1 MDIKSPLSGGLFVG
15 TDYWLDNTIFNMET
29 VLAFTTRF
37 AFGNT
42 ITYYSDPGAVVA
54 EFNSNLFALNTIVQ
68 NQFVMNSFG
77 DFTGNTIIQ
86 TTQSQFGIQSNV
98 VGGCGGN
105 TFSEFYQ
112 NNAAGIDSND
122 CVTMASNT
130 GSYIEN
136 NTCPRITNNS
146 TNNITYNTNTNQI
159 DGNVC
164 DVIDAN
170 GSNVTEISGNIA
182 TEIGNCNNVG
192 GIIYNNFVNALT
204 NVTGTGSV
212 DSNSGNLFNNI
223 NLNGDIKSSFN
234 IFFDTVTITNV
245 VDNTIFN
252 GKIVNKTINPTAN
265 MISGNSSILKYD
277 YGFGEFVE
285 ESISFGSATY
295 SGAITF

>member
-1 MDIKSPLSGGLFVG
+1 MYELL
-15 TDYWLDNTIFNMET
+15 
-29 VLAFTTRF
+29 R
-37 AFGNT
+37 
-42 ITYYSDPGAVVA
+42 
-54 EFNSNLFALNTIVQ
+54 
-68 NQFVMNSFG
+68 
-77 DFTGNTIIQ
+77 
-86 TTQSQFGIQSNV
+86 
-98 VGGCGGN
+98 
-105 TFSEFYQ
+105 
-112 NNAAGIDSND
+112 
-122 CVTMASNT
+122 MA
-130 GSYIEN
+130 
-136 NTCPRITNNS
+136 TN
-146 TNNITYNTNTNQI
+146 NTNTNQI